1 MQNKVDLVNN
11 VDDTAELIFE
21 AIHTLMHQYR
31 SRQFAAIRDDA
42 LGLTHMEGKVL
53 GYFCRHPGNTQSD
66 LAQHSGRDKAQLTR
80 LIARLKEAGLLEAR
94 ADAQDRRSMRLYLTE
109 AGQTLH
115 ATLHQHGCL
124 LAARAMQGIAPEQ
137 AEALLQALQHIRHNL
152 EQGSPDKSCDKH
164 CDKT

>member
-11 VDDTAELIFE
+11 VDDTAEQIFE

-53 GYFCRHPGNTQSD
+53 GYFCRHPGHTQSD
-66 LAQHSGRDKAQLTR
+66 LAHYSGRDKAQLTR
-80 LIARLKEAGLLEAR
+80 LITRLKEAGLLEAR
-94 ADAQDRRSMRLYLTE
+94 ADAQDRRSMRLYLTD
-109 AGQTLH
+109 AGQQLH
-115 ATLHQHGCL
+115 TILHQQGRA
-124 LAARAMQGIAPEQ
+124 LAAHAMQGVPPEQ
-137 AEALLQALQHIRHNL
+137 ASTLLHVLQQIRHNL
-152 EQGSPDKSCDKH
+152 EQDSPDKSCDKH

>member
-11 VDDTAELIFE
+11 VDDTAEQIFE

-31 SRQFAAIRDDA
+31 SQQFAAIRDDA

-53 GYFCRHPGNTQSD
+53 GYFCRYPGSTQSD

-80 LIARLKEAGLLEAR
+80 LIARLKEAGLLEAK
-94 ADAQDRRSMRLYLTE
+94 ADERDRRSMRLYLTA

-115 ATLHQHGCL
+115 ATLHQQGRQ
-124 LAARAMQGIAPEQ
+124 LAARAMQGVPAEQ
-137 AEALLQALQHIRHNL
+137 AACLLQALQQIRHNL
-152 EQGSPDKSCDKH
+152 EQNSQDKS
-164 CDKT
+164 